1 MRVLTTQK
9 EGVYPQKAKL
19 WLSYSTLHVL
29 WHIHRHSTFMRFIF
43 TPIQTGCYHL
53 GMCADPGLCLSL
65 HPDVCLLHMCLLLLL
80 FWREKEEVESTQGCV
95 WNTYIN
101 NDRLL
106 PVSALILLSMPM
118 HLGACSLCM
127 CYTWGSHCPDI

>member
-1 MRVLTTQK
+1 
-9 EGVYPQKAKL
+9 
-19 WLSYSTLHVL
+19 
-29 WHIHRHSTFMRFIF
+29 MRFIF

-80 FWREKEEVESTQGCV
+80 FWREKEEVESTQGCM

-106 PVSALILLSMPM
+106 PVSAVILLSMPM
-118 HLGACSLCM
+118 HLGACILCM
-127 CYTWGSHCPDI
+127 YCTLGSRCPT